1 MVTPHHTA
9 CTRVPYGGFT
19 SRPVSRVGS
28 TWSLPQDPPGASRY
42 GTAHG
47 MPARGD
53 MVAAQVGVWVRGGF
67 PQQRRLGSKLHPSLQ
82 VLQHPATAGGHKGRM
97 PRVISARL
105 DCSCLDRPVSPHT
118 SGFSHKLLL
127 LPSARSPTQGLRGA
141 ERGTKACQHAG
152 TWLQH
157 RLECGSEEASPSSG
171 GLVRSSILPYKCC
184 STLPRP
190 GDSGEWLPHVTPPG
204 SRSPLE
210 GPVTRS
216 PHQGF
221 GHTTTPFRQV
231 PDPRP
236 PGGRTRHKGIPA
248 RGHMVAAQVECGS
261 EEASPSS
268 GGLVRSSILP
278 YKCCST
284 LPRPGDSGE
293 WLPHVTPPG
302 SRSPLEGPVTR
313 SPHQGFGHAFT
324 RTPLRLLRARVQS
337 SPAAPHP
344 KGTWVGAVAGL
355 PAQDTVTCCQ
365 RGEIAV
371 GPPAHLPRGC
381 PCPSFHPPAMGIAR
395 AAPT

>member
-53 MVAAQVGVWVRGGF
+53 MVAAQVGVWVRRGF

-118 SGFSHKLLL
+118 SGFGHNLLLL

-141 ERGTKACQHAG
+141 ERGTKACQRAG

-210 GPVTRS
+210 GPMKRS

-221 GHTTTPFRQV
+221 GHT
-231 PDPRP
+231 
-236 PGGRTRHKGIPA
+236 
-248 RGHMVAAQVECGS
+248 
-261 EEASPSS
+261 
-268 GGLVRSSILP
+268 
-278 YKCCST
+278 
-284 LPRPGDSGE
+284 
-293 WLPHVTPPG
+293 
-302 SRSPLEGPVTR
+302 
-313 SPHQGFGHAFT
+313 FT
-324 RTPLRLLRARVQS
+324 RTSLPPGPRPRASGGKNAAQRHASARARGCSTGGVWVRGGFPQQRRLGS
-337 SPAAPHP
+337 KLHPSLQVLQHPATAGGQWGVVTPCHTARLTFSPRGPRDE
-344 KGTWVGAVAGL
+344 V
-355 PAQDTVTCCQ
+355 PASGFRSRVHTN
-365 RGEIAV
+365 
-371 GPPAHLPRGC
+371 PPALAQG
-381 PCPSFHPPAMGIAR
+381 
-395 AAPT
+395 